1 MGQNAAVATVD
12 GDAREAGSAACW
24 AQHLVICQSGR
35 MQVDALVR
43 AQVEGPCVMRVSQGV
58 PKTDEVVQGRIFT
71 AVWPQTQQRHR
82 TLWLASIQRPGLDA
96 ISGIVIELQRD
107 EWRIQLLQ

>member
-1 MGQNAAVATVD
+1 M
-12 GDAREAGSAACW
+12 
-24 AQHLVICQSGR
+24 
-35 MQVDALVR
+35 VR

-58 PKTDEVVQGRIFT
+58 PKTDEVVQRRIVT
-71 AVWPQTQQRHR
+71 AFWPQTQQRHR

-96 ISGIVIELQRD
+96 IDIVVEFCCN

>member
-1 MGQNAAVATVD
+1 M
-12 GDAREAGSAACW
+12 
-24 AQHLVICQSGR
+24 
-35 MQVDALVR
+35 VR

-58 PKTDEVVQGRIFT
+58 PKTDEVVQRRMFT

-96 ISGIVIELQRD
+96 IIGIVIELCDD